1 MAMKVKLVSFDRTF
15 KLLYFL
21 PTFVIIKQTVSYL
34 LENNVLALSAILDY
48 SF

>member
-1 MAMKVKLVSFDRTF
+1 MKVKLVSFDRTF

-21 PTFVIIKQTVSYL
+21 PTFIIKQTVSYL